1 MCPTAEVRC
10 KAGGGG
16 ERGGCAL
23 FAHGCRVE
31 AARREAD
38 APPPVTGSPHPA
50 SEATGTGVGGRDEM
64 RRGHRRPAG
73 GGERWPVAG
82 RGPVAGRAPGGGRR
96 VTGWGGAAPAGGRE
110 GGREGMR
117 RPRVGRSQ

>member
-10 KAGGGG
+10 RAGGGG

-23 FAHGCRVE
+23 FAHGRRVE

-50 SEATGTGVGGRDEM
+50 SEATGTGVGGRGGM

-82 RGPVAGRAPGGGRR
+82 RGPGGGRR
-96 VTGWGGAAPAGGRE
+96 AAGWGGAAPAGGRE
-110 GGREGMR
+110 GEDEACGPFAIIAERDGF
-117 RPRVGRSQ
+117 